1 MPDARG
7 PRNDGQLPLS
17 VAGFAR
23 EGGRAFDVVVIV
35 LEGLGTTVPAGNQVL
50 PSRITCRGLH
60 ASVTRLNLTRFPSV
74 SNRYF
79 PGPSQ
84 PPGPPVI
91 KNSTSD
97 PEVFQV

>member
-1 MPDARG
+1 MPDACG
-7 PRNDGQLPLS
+7 PRNDGQLPLL

-23 EGGRAFDVVVIV
+23 AGGRAFDVVVM
-35 LEGLGTTVPAGNQVL
+35 LRGGLLTIVPAGNHVL
-50 PSRITCRGLH
+50 PSSIICRTLH
-60 ASVTRLNLTRFPSV
+60 SSETRLKFTRFPSV

-79 PGPSQ
+79 PGRSQ

-97 PEVFQV
+97 PEVFQ